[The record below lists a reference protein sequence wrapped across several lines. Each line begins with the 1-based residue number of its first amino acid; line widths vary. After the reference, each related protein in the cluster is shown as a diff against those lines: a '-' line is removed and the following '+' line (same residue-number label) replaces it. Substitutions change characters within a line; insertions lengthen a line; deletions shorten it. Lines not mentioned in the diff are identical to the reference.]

1 MSEEA
6 SEEEASEE
14 EASEEEASEEEASEE
29 EASEE
34 EAFALT
40 VAFAVEVIV
49 ELFMCCFGEEIEL
62 VQKQF
67 NFYFKHSFLK

>member
-1 MSEEA
+1 
-6 SEEEASEE
+6 
-14 EASEEEASEEEASEE
+14 
-29 EASEE
+29 
-34 EAFALT
+34 LT